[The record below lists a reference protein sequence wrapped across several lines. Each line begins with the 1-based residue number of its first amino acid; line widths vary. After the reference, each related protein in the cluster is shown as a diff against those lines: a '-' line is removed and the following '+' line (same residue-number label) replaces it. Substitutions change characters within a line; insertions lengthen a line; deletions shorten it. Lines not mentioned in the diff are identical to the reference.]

1 MRTFTRRSA
10 LKATAAAGL
19 ATIGLRGA
27 WAAAPAAGASIDVS
41 WASINPGSFTTL
53 VMEYMRKRQLDKKHG
68 VTFSAPHVYT
78 SVNTYYNDF
87 VVGNYDMCMG
97 SWDTFASRYQSGVP
111 LQFVCA
117 FTTGNMIN
125 ILVPANGART
135 LEELKGKTI
144 AATQATGTYRVTRAL
159 LKDISGLDI
168 EKDMK
173 VQNVDNPAAAVT
185 LVMIDRADAVLVWE
199 PNTSAALA
207 KSPDVRV
214 LYSAGDEYRKK
225 TGSELPYFG
234 VAVRKELLARVP
246 EVAKRLDGAF
256 AECVAGIMQ
265 DIDTAVD
272 LVGPNAGVDQEVLRS
287 AMKSGRLQFKHF
299 SMADDAGRGSVKAA
313 SEMLVGNK
321 VLDRRVDD
329 GFFAKMI

>member
-1 MRTFTRRSA
+1 MTTLTRRTA
-10 LKATAAAGL
+10 LKATAASLAAAGL
-19 ATIGLRGA
+19 GKMLP
-27 WAAAPAAGASIDVS
+27 AAAAAENAEVS

-53 VMEYMRKRQLDKKHG
+53 VMEYMTKRQLDKKHG
-68 VTFSAPHVYT
+68 VAFPKPHVYT

-97 SWDTFASRYQSGVP
+97 SWDTFASRYQAGVP
-111 LQFVCA
+111 LQFVCG

-125 ILVPANGART
+125 ILVPANGAKS
-135 LEELKGKTI
+135 LEELRGKTI

-159 LKDISGLDI
+159 LKDINGLDI

-207 KSPDVRV
+207 RSPDIRV

-225 TGSELPYFG
+225 TGAELPYFG
-234 VAVRKELLARVP
+234 VAVRKELLARIP
-246 EVAKRLDGAF
+246 DVARRLDAAF
-256 AECVAGIMQ
+256 AECVSGIMQ
-265 DIDTAVD
+265 DVDAAVD
-272 LVGPNAGVDQEVLRS
+272 LVGPNGGVDQEVLRA
-287 AMKSGRLQFKHF
+287 AMKSGRLQFRHF
-299 SMADDAGRGSVKAA
+299 SMDDPAGRASVTAA
-313 SEMLVGNK
+313 SEMLVKNK
-321 VLDRRVDD
+321 VLDRPIDD
-329 GFFAKMI
+329 GFFA